1 MRVWV
6 AVAFVAGLVSG
17 CVGLEQPACGPDLE
31 KAGLRTP
38 WVDGSYLRTDRSGT
52 WDTVVLQ
59 TGHGDRLDAAAF
71 PAGWSVE
78 MESLSGPQDP
88 QASNPAEAPAP
99 ASARAPATA
108 RGRPAGPVGPE
119 RPAEGAEGAWDR
131 TGGDGFSVLRVTPG
145 DGKGRLDL
153 AYSFD
158 GCPGPQEG
166 TITWDLAAPENGD
179 RAEPGQGVHVYT
191 AGFLEDG
198 TLFYTNIKAIDH
210 DDWPRTDWYAWEGGD
225 PLPVYVYEQDRS
237 EQPAYWQDPQSGT
250 PLEGTV
256 PGVGYYTTIPG
267 FNEALKGLSTN
278 TVRVVRMEPEEGYT
292 RAGNED
298 HPLYGEPLVF
308 YIKVEAVVPAPCPTP
323 TAWLCSRAP
332 LAQAGAAPQ
341 ALAPVA
347 ATVK

>member
-1 MRVWV
+1 LVTVRVWV

-17 CVGLEQPACGPDLE
+17 CVGLQQPACGSEEDQ
-31 KAGLRTP
+31 AGLRTP
-38 WVDGSYLRTDRSGT
+38 WVDGGYLRTDRWGT
-52 WDTVVLQ
+52 WDTVILQ
-59 TGHGDRLDAAAF
+59 TGHGERLDATAF

-78 MESLSGPQDP
+78 MESLSGPEDP
-88 QASNPAEAPAP
+88 KDPGPAASSTGDPALGK
-99 ASARAPATA
+99 S
-108 RGRPAGPVGPE
+108 AGPGSPE
-119 RPAEGAEGAWDR
+119 RPEEDAEGAWDQ

-145 DGKGRLDL
+145 EGKGRLDL

-158 GCPGPQEG
+158 GCEGPQG
-166 TITWDLAAPENGD
+166 TITWDLAAPEPGD
-179 RAEPGQGVHVYT
+179 RAEPGQGAHVYT

-210 DDWPRTDWYAWEGGD
+210 DDWPRTDWYAWEGDD
-225 PLPVYVYEQDRS
+225 PLPIYVYDQDRS
-237 EQPAYWQDPQSGT
+237 EEPAYWHDPQSGT
-250 PLEGTV
+250 PLAGTV

-332 LAQAGAAPQ
+332 LAQAGPE
-341 ALAPVA
+341 ALAPA
-347 ATVK
+347 PGRRHG